1 MSGMVRNIF
10 SVGGWTIVS
19 RLTGF
24 LRDMALAALLG
35 GGALNDAYVAAIKLP
50 NQFRQIFGEGSFN
63 AAYLPTYTSVLEK
76 KGPGAAGH
84 FASQVFTLLILS
96 QIALLALVYL
106 DMPLLVRLTSPG
118 FVSQPEKFAQ
128 AVAMSRI
135 MFPYIAFIAVFALHQ
150 GTLNANNSWSVPAAA
165 PAAANVCMIA
175 FLAFAAYFPRISPG
189 VASMASWGFLASGAT
204 QLAIAM
210 ADARRRG
217 LLERLTWPRWTPE
230 VRQFF
235 WMLGPAIG
243 ISASYQIGALA
254 DQIVGSLL
262 PTGGLSAISYADR
275 LYQLPGGVIVIAT
288 SSVLLREMAMLV
300 ARGEPSAAIEAQNRA
315 ASLTVA
321 LGAPFV
327 VVFLLIPD
335 LIIAAA
341 FEHGAFKASATHQ
354 AAAVLAAYSLGMPA
368 LFVDRIVASSFLARG
383 DTATPLKVTLVGV
396 ALNVALKIALYQPL
410 GAPGLALATAA
421 GLWVKVAGVFAL
433 ARRRGWTAPDNR
445 FFGDARRD
453 DLCQRRARACAGA
466 GRRAPD
472 FSPRVPALRPRD
484 AASDPDNHRR
494 RRLFPGA
501 RAGARADRR
510 DARRAARPGDARVE
524 ARALSI
530 LLHWRNCL
538 DRTQG
543 GRLSETSRTH
553 YPSRGGGF
561 LLLFLLWT
569 LWAMRSIVR
578 KSTAS

>member
-1 MSGMVRNIF
+1 MSRMVRNIF
-10 SVGGWTIVS
+10 TVGGWTIVS

-24 LRDMALAALLG
+24 LRDVGLAALLG

-63 AAYLPTYTSVLEK
+63 AAYLPTYTSVLER
-76 KGPGAAGH
+76 KGPEEAGH

-96 QIALLALVYL
+96 QIALLGLVYL

-118 FVSQPEKFAQ
+118 FVNEPDKFAN
-128 AVAMSRI
+128 AVEMSRI

-165 PAAANVCMIA
+165 PAAANICMIA
-175 FLAFAAYFPRISPG
+175 FLAFAAFFPHLSPG

-204 QLAIAM
+204 QLLIAM

-230 VRQFF
+230 VRRFF
-235 WMLGPAIG
+235 IMLGPAIG

-288 SSVLLREMAMLV
+288 SSVLLREMSSLV
-300 ARGEPSAAIEAQNRA
+300 ARGNAAAALHVQNRA

-341 FEHGAFKASATHQ
+341 FEHGAFKADATRQ

-368 LFVDRIVASSFLARG
+368 LFVDRIVSASFLSRG
-383 DTATPLKVTLVGV
+383 DTATPMKVTLIGV
-396 ALNVALKIALYQPL
+396 ALNVALKVALYKPL

-421 GLWVKVAGVFAL
+421 GLWVKVAGVYAL
-433 ARRRGWTAPDNR
+433 ARRRGWTAPDRGFMATVAATVFAAGALALALTLADPGLTAALAPLPR
-445 FFGDARRD
+445 FAREAR
-453 DLCQRRARACAGA
+453 LLILAVIGVAVYFPALGLALALTGAIPAGLLARAM
-466 GRRAPD
+466 RM
-472 FSPRVPALRPRD
+472 LR
-484 AASDPDNHRR
+484 
-494 RRLFPGA
+494 LA
-501 RAGARADRR
+501 R
-510 DARRAARPGDARVE
+510 
-524 ARALSI
+524 
-530 LLHWRNCL
+530 
-538 DRTQG
+538 
-543 GRLSETSRTH
+543 
-553 YPSRGGGF
+553 
-561 LLLFLLWT
+561 
-569 LWAMRSIVR
+569 
-578 KSTAS
+578 

>member
-1 MSGMVRNIF
+1 MRMSRMVRNIF
-10 SVGGWTIVS
+10 SVGGWTVVS

-24 LRDMALAALLG
+24 FRDMALAALLG

-63 AAYLPTYTSVLEK
+63 AAYLPTYTRVLET
-76 KGPGAAGH
+76 KGREQAGQ

-96 QIALLALVYL
+96 QIVLLGLVYL
-106 DMPLLVRLTSPG
+106 DMSLLVRLTSPG
-118 FVSQPEKFAQ
+118 FVSEPEKFSN

-150 GTLNANNSWSVPAAA
+150 GTLNANNSWSVPASA

-175 FLAFAAYFPRISPG
+175 FLAWAAWFPRLSPG
-189 VASMASWGFLASGAT
+189 LAAMASWGFLASGAT

-210 ADARRRG
+210 VDARRRG
-217 LLERLTWPRWTPE
+217 LLERLIWPRWTPE

-288 SSVLLREMAMLV
+288 GSVLLKEMSMLIS
-300 ARGEPSAAIEAQNRA
+300 RGEAEQALHVQNRA
-315 ASLTVA
+315 ASLTLA

-335 LIIAAA
+335 LLIAAA
-341 FEHGAFKASATHQ
+341 FEHGAFKASAAHQ
-354 AAAVLAAYSLGMPA
+354 AAGVLAAYSVGMPA

-383 DTATPLKVTLVGV
+383 DTATPMKVTLVGV
-396 ALNVALKIALYQPL
+396 ALNVALKILLYRPL

-421 GLWVKVAGVFAL
+421 GLWLKVAGTYVL
-433 ARRRGWTAPDNR
+433 ARRRGFAAPDDR
-445 FFGDARRD
+445 FIGAAAATLFA
-453 DLCQRRARACAGA
+453 AGA
-466 GRRAPD
+466 LALALTLADPGLSAALAHLR
-472 FSPRVPALRPRD
+472 FSREIR
-484 AASDPDNHRR
+484 
-494 RRLFPGA
+494 
-501 RAGARADRR
+501 
-510 DARRAARPGDARVE
+510 
-524 ARALSI
+524 LSI
-530 LLHWRNCL
+530 LGLIGVVVYFPAL
-538 DRTQG
+538 ALG
-543 GRLSETSRTH
+543 LSLSGAAPAGLLGR
-553 YPSRGGGF
+553 
-561 LLLFLLWT
+561 
-569 LWAMRSIVR
+569 AMRSTR
-578 KSTAS
+578 LAR